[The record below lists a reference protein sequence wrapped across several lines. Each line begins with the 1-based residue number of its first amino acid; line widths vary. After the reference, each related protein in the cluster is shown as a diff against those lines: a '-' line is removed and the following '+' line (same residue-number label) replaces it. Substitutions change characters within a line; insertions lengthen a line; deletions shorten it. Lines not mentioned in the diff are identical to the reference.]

1 MSAWKTKRFWK
12 EATAAPVDGG
22 FSITLDD
29 RPVKT
34 PAKRPLVVPS
44 ITMARAIAE
53 EWDAQVEEVKPQTMP
68 VTRAA
73 NAAIDKVAQQK
84 TEVADLLAAYG
95 DSDLL
100 CYRADSP
107 EGLVARQ
114 SEAWDPLL
122 DWAADTFG
130 ARLRPTVGLM
140 PMPQDPGDLAKLA
153 AQVHG
158 MDTFTLTA
166 FHDLVGLSGS
176 LIIGLAALRD
186 HAPIEDLWQTSRI
199 DETWQEEQW
208 GEDEEAQEMAAAKRQ
223 QFLAAK
229 KLYNMI
235 NDHPEL

>member
-12 EATAAPVDGG
+12 EATAAQIDGG
-22 FSITLDD
+22 FTITLDG
-29 RPVKT
+29 RSVKT

-44 ITMARAIAE
+44 ITIARAVAA
-53 EWDAQVEEVKPQTMP
+53 EWDAQVEEVLPQTMP

-107 EGLVARQ
+107 PGLVARQ

-130 ARLRPTVGLM
+130 ARLKPTVGLM
-140 PMPQDPGDLAKLA
+140 PTPQDPGDLAKLS
-153 AQVHG
+153 AQVHA
-158 MDTFTLTA
+158 MDHFTLTA

-176 LIIGLAALRD
+176 LIIGFAALRD
-186 HAPIEDLWQTSRI
+186 HAPIEELWQTSRI
-199 DETWQEEQW
+199 DETWQEEHW
-208 GEDEEAQEMAAAKRQ
+208 GEDEEAQEMAAAKRA
-223 QFLAAK
+223 QFMAAK

-235 NDHPEL
+235 NDQGEL